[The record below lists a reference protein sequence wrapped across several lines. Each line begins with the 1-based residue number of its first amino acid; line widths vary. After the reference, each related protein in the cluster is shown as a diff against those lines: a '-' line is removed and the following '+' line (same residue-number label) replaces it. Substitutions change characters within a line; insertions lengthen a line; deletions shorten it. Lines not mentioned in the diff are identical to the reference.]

1 VSIGPEGVIRPA
13 RAEDLPALRDLEIAA
28 GASFRELG
36 MADVADDDPPTVAD
50 LAAYQEGGRAWVVAD
65 AADHPVAY
73 LLVQVLDGSAHI
85 DQVSVH
91 PSLARQG
98 LGRRLL
104 DTVAAW
110 AAQRGLSALT
120 LTTFANVPW
129 NAPYYER
136 LGFRVLSADQTTS
149 GLRRVQDHEARHG
162 LAQWPR
168 VAMWRAIGDEHPRR

>member
-1 VSIGPEGVIRPA
+1 MWRF
-13 RAEDLPALRDLEIAA
+13 AA

-36 MADVADDDPPTVAD
+36 MAAVADDDPPTVAE
-50 LAAYQEGGRAWVVAD
+50 LAAYQEEGRAWVVAD

-91 PSLARQG
+91 PSHARRG
-98 LGRRLL
+98 LGRGLL

-110 AAQRGLSALT
+110 ADQRGLSALT
-120 LTTFANVPW
+120 LTTFAHVPW

-136 LGFRVLSADQTTS
+136 LGFRVLNGEEITS
-149 GLRRVQDHEARHG
+149 GLRRMQDHEARRG
-162 LAQWPR
+162 LTRWPR
-168 VAMWRAIGDEHPRR
+168 VAMRRAIGDEGRRR

>member
-1 VSIGPEGVIRPA
+1 VIRPA
-13 RAEDLPALRDLEIAA
+13 RPEDLPALRDVEIAA

-36 MADVADDDPPTVAD
+36 MADVADDDPPTVAE
-50 LAAYQEGGRAWVVAD
+50 LGAYQEDGRAWVVAD

-91 PSLARQG
+91 PSHARQG
-98 LGRRLL
+98 LGRGLL
-104 DTVAAW
+104 DAVAAW

-136 LGFRVLSADQTTS
+136 LGFRVLSADEITS
-149 GLRRVQDHEARHG
+149 GLRRIQDDEARRG
-162 LAQWPR
+162 LTQWPR
-168 VAMWRAIGDEHPRR
+168 VIMRRAICAEHRR